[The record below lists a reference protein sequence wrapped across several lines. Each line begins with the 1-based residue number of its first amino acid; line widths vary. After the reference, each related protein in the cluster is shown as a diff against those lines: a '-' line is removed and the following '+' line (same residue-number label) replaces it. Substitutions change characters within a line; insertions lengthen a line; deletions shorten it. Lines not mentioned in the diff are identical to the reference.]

1 MNVIQS
7 NTYVAKKSLYT
18 LVTGIL
24 IIFSFT
30 GLSGQV
36 QFKLEKLSDGE
47 TFQVSLV
54 PMKSWASPMNIT
66 STAQVTL
73 KVPTNSFE
81 ITELVSLQPD
91 VNWEYNSKS
100 ISPNEA
106 PQFDYLS
113 IGLSSMGTKQ
123 LHYEEGINVPLFTF
137 KNAEI
142 CQGSIELMGTNDP
155 FKSPNSRRANVG
167 NSITV
172 FGAKGEAYQQGF
184 AGKVIPC
191 QTEVNVQAS
200 TPSPQLESKPKV
212 YPNPAVNQVFV
223 EMQWVAT
230 STEAELVILDFNGRE
245 ISKQAVQLDK
255 GANKIDLNVK
265 HLPSGI
271 FTIEL
276 RDQDQTTVLDRFVKQ
291 NR

>member
-1 MNVIQS
+1 MNVIQD
-7 NTYVAKKSLYT
+7 NTYTARKPLYT

-47 TFQVSLV
+47 TFQVSMV
-54 PMKSWASPMNIT
+54 PMKSWSSPMNIT

-81 ITELVSLQPD
+81 LTELVSLQPD

-100 ISPNEA
+100 IAPNEA
-106 PQFDYLS
+106 PQYDYLS
-113 IGLSSMGTKQ
+113 VGLSSMGTKQ

-137 KNAEI
+137 KNSEI

-155 FKSPNSRRANVG
+155 FKAPNSKRANVG

-184 AGKVIPC
+184 SGKVIPC
-191 QTEVNVQAS
+191 QTDVKVQAS
-200 TPSPQLESKPKV
+200 TSILQLDSNPKV
-212 YPNPAVNQVFV
+212 YPNPATNQVFV
-223 EMQWVAT
+223 EMQWVAG
-230 STEAELVILDFNGRE
+230 STEGELVILDFNGRE
-245 ISKQAVQLDK
+245 VSTQSTPLNK
-255 GANKIDLNVK
+255 GANKIDMNVK
-265 HLPSGI
+265 NLPSGL

-276 RDQDQTTVLDRFVKQ
+276 RAKGQT
-291 NR
+291 NNY